1 VTQRLFL
8 KDSLPGQ
15 VARRVHTSDSFQ
27 NFQAQLGYG
36 TNNVTSGSTYGF
48 NPVTR
53 NRNLLEWSYRGSWV
67 VGVAVDAV
75 AEDMTRAG
83 IEIMSGMRSD
93 HIEQIQIGMQELGI
107 WNKIQDTIKWGR
119 LYGGACGV
127 MMLEGQNPSTPLRP
141 ETVGF
146 NQFKGMVVFDRWM
159 LTPSLQDIVT
169 EAGPD
174 AGMPRF
180 YKVIQNAPVY
190 AGKNIHYS
198 RIMRIDGIE
207 LPFYQRMTE
216 NLWSIS
222 ILERLYDR
230 LLAYDSTS
238 VGAAQ
243 LVYKAHIRTLS
254 IEHLRELIAMGGKSF
269 QAVIKQIDM
278 IRQLQV
284 NEGITLLDASDK
296 FEAHQ
301 YAFSGLGDML
311 LQFAQQV
318 AGALQI
324 PLVRLLGQ
332 APAGLNA
339 TGDSDFRNYYDG
351 IKAQQEA
358 RMRRPMH
365 SMLAVLCRSRLGCAL
380 PKDFSF
386 QFTPLWQMS
395 ALEKSELAA
404 RTTATITQAFE
415 AGMIDKATALEEL
428 RANSRISGI
437 WTSIT
442 DELIAQAKLMPPA
455 MPGSNQV
462 ATPASGDPG
471 QPPVALQA
479 KPKPRGLLAPPKPTP
494 IPSNPDMTGP
504 EDTDDGEDDMD
515 PDNGMHTTEIDLH
528 LEHGEIDVIPA

>member
-1 VTQRLFL
+1 MAKRLYL
-8 KDSLPGQ
+8 KDSLQGQ
-15 VARRVHTSDSFQ
+15 VAQRVQTSDSFL

-36 TNNVTSGSTYGF
+36 TNNVSSGSTYGF

-53 NRNLLEWSYRGSWV
+53 NRTLLEWAYRGSWV

-83 IEIMSGMRSD
+83 IEIMSGMKSNQ
-93 HIEQIQIGMQELGI
+93 IEQLQIAMQELGI
-107 WNKIQDTIKWGR
+107 WNKINETIKWGR
-119 LYGGACGV
+119 LYGGALGV
-127 MMLEGQNPSTPLRP
+127 MMIEGQHPITPLRP
-141 ETVGF
+141 DRVGLGA
-146 NQFKGMVVFDRWM
+146 FKGMVVLDRWM
-159 LTPSLQDIVT
+159 VTPSLDDIVT
-169 EAGPD
+169 EPGPD
-174 AGMPRF
+174 AGMPR
-180 YKVIQNAPVY
+180 YYRVVQNAPVY
-190 AGKNIHYS
+190 ANQKIHYS
-198 RIMRIDGIE
+198 RVMRIDGIE

-230 LLAYDSTS
+230 LIAYESTS

-284 NEGITLLDASDK
+284 NEGITLLDSADK
-296 FEAHQ
+296 FESHQ

-365 SMLAVLCRSRLGCAL
+365 TMLAVLCRSALGITL
-380 PKDFSF
+380 PDDFSF

-404 RTTATITQAFE
+404 RTTATICQAVE
-415 AGMIDKATALEEL
+415 AGIIDIPTALEEL

-442 DELIAQAKLMPPA
+442 DEIIETARNAPPPMQ
-455 MPGSNQV
+455 MPGSNAV
-462 ATPASGDPG
+462 ASPAG
-471 QPPVALQA
+471 PPQGALPA
-479 KPKPRGLLAPPKPTP
+479 PKPRGLLAPPKPVGM
-494 IPSNPDMTGP
+494 PSNPDMTGP
-504 EDTDDGEDDMD
+504 EDTDDGEEDMD
-515 PDNGMHTTEIDLH
+515 PNNGMHTTEIDLH
-528 LEHGEIDVIPA
+528 LEHGEVDVIPA